1 MFRFSRRGCNHHSR
15 GGAHKR
21 FVAHWRQ
28 FILRGRDQDPCSDSG
43 ARGRPRRRTAAG
55 PCVEPIEPRI
65 APGVVAPVL
74 DIQSLRD
81 RVAVVHGAFGD
92 SRDVAVYHRLQLLQQ
107 IEAALAIPQGF
118 HGVHSPPIRDLG

>member
-1 MFRFSRRGCNHHSR
+1 MFRFFRCGRDHHSRRG
-15 GGAHKR
+15 AHQR

-28 FILRGRDQDPCSDSG
+28 VIRRGRDQDPCSDSG
-43 ARGRPRRRTAAG
+43 ARGRPRRRAAAG

-81 RVAVVHGAFGD
+81 RVAAVHGTFGD
-92 SRDVAVYHRLQLLQQ
+92 ARDVAVYQMLQLQQQ
-107 IEAALAIPQGF
+107 IEAASGSPRGF